1 MPDDLARK
9 RILLDLLLDNVWPL
23 HFLGQQDH
31 ILEICKVAESLADA
45 LQDRVL
51 IGRVQH
57 AYALA
62 NFFKNEYGLGEKY
75 FLKILNQAGE
85 HEMDDLIASTKFPLA
100 VIYISTGR
108 TDEAAELYS
117 EVITTREAAGTQS
130 DYFEELPFLPYS
142 HSCHHLGYIRA
153 LRGNIK
159 EAKNLIQK
167 GSTPEI
173 KQISNLQS
181 RSYCTLWHSSFSCLI
196 GEDFGI
202 LARVNEVLEIAEKT
216 DSPII
221 RYLCYAAKGNAFMAI
236 DQMKAARNFYE
247 KALKV
252 IAGTEHRRYLEE
264 VYHNLIETNL
274 ALGDIS
280 AAERY
285 YEDATPLRKLNPG
298 RTAPRFDF
306 LRGRLL
312 TEGNPPDYSRADE
325 LFLESI
331 DADESSGALVPA
343 AQTRFHR
350 AGLLACMGDVQS
362 GRKLLLEIE
371 KQFQI
376 WDMPTW
382 QMKCE
387 KVLKSLPHG
396 DG

>member
-1 MPDDLARK
+1 MP
-9 RILLDLLLDNVWPL
+9 
-23 HFLGQQDH
+23 
-31 ILEICKVAESLADA
+31 
-45 LQDRVL
+45 
-51 IGRVQH
+51 
-57 AYALA
+57 
-62 NFFKNEYGLGEKY
+62 
-75 FLKILNQAGE
+75 
-85 HEMDDLIASTKFPLA
+85 
-100 VIYISTGR
+100 
-108 TDEAAELYS
+108 
-117 EVITTREAAGTQS
+117 
-130 DYFEELPFLPYS
+130 
-142 HSCHHLGYIRA
+142 
-153 LRGNIK
+153 
-159 EAKNLIQK
+159 
-167 GSTPEI
+167 
-173 KQISNLQS
+173 
-181 RSYCTLWHSSFSCLI
+181 SS
-196 GEDFGI
+196 
-202 LARVNEVLEIAEKT
+202 
-216 DSPII
+216 
-221 RYLCYAAKGNAFMAI
+221 
-236 DQMKAARNFYE
+236 
-247 KALKV
+247 LKV

-325 LFLESI
+325 LFLGSI